1 MTGETQILA
10 QGNFLIPNATFFA
23 ELFSFLIILWVLWR
37 YVVPPVQRSM
47 EKRQQAIRS
56 QFEESERA
64 KERLEAAEADYHRAL
79 EDARQEA
86 SRMREEAYEQRKAII
101 DEAATEAQTRANEI
115 VARAEE
121 QISSEWQQ
129 AIGRLRGEVGRLSV
143 ELAGRIVGE
152 SLEDD
157 ARQRRVVDRF
167 LEELEQGQQGEQG
180 EQPSGT
186 EAERVR

>member
-1 MTGETQILA
+1 MTHLLA
-10 QGNFLIPNATFFA
+10 QGSTSNPILPQIGTFLAELVGFLIV
-23 ELFSFLIILWVLWR
+23 LWVLWR

-47 EKRQQAIRS
+47 QQRQEAIRS

-86 SRMREEAYEQRKAII
+86 SRMREEAYEQRQAII
-101 DEAATEAQTRANEI
+101 DEASSEAQTRANEI
-115 VARAEE
+115 VARAEQ
-121 QISSEWQQ
+121 QINSEWQQ
-129 AIGRLRGEVGRLSV
+129 AIGRLRGEVGRLAV
-143 ELAGRIVGE
+143 ELAGRVVGE

-157 ARQRRVVDRF
+157 ARQRRVVERF
-167 LEELEQGQQGEQG
+167 LDELEQEDQRAGGVS
-180 EQPSGT
+180 PD